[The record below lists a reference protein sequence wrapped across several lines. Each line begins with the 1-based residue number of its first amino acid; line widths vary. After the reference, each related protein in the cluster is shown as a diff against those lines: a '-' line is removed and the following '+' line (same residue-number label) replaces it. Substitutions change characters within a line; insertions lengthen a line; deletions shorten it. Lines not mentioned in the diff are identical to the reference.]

1 MKKFLSVLLSII
13 MVLSLVSMTAFAS
26 DEILVV
32 TVLNI
37 DAPVDGAE
45 FDRFA
50 DIPNGQPYKIFSQP
64 EWYDETDKR
73 FLETGD
79 TFEDGHIYTVNV
91 WLEANDGYEFKSTT
105 TTTDVKA
112 SINGKT
118 AEAGKAYE
126 YQRWA
131 MVVVSYTFPAVE
143 KAKPVGRVEIEIS
156 KPKAGETVSYDAKLT
171 GEGVRLMTRIPDL
184 KDVYKNAINGIE
196 WDDETA
202 NHNMKKGETFT
213 VGHEY
218 GLSIFIEPEA
228 GYKLDNTNKDY
239 SVIINGSK
247 ALPIDGFG
255 EDRRGYYI
263 SYDCIGEIGAV
274 NFNIVEPEV
283 GSTPFFKGYAENGNV
298 DWEVT
303 ELSYFDKSTREH
315 LDAYDTFEEGHY
327 YEIYFRMQAKDG
339 YDFTKD
345 EDGNFDQSKITINGH
360 MPSDSGYFSN
370 VWRTGFVKSCY
381 GPLKKNSENLPLTL
395 RDDELVNDIVQ
406 SIYLYDL
413 EKPKVGA
420 TPDYIT
426 VWFSEYYY
434 PVMSSTEV
442 EKWGVCWK
450 NVTAGKDLAV
460 EDSVFEEGNEY
471 EAHIRVTTNYKMKLD
486 GIKAYV
492 DGTEPDRIID
502 VKENEVT
509 LVYNFGMLGEKKSET
524 QTEPEKPTEKEPE
537 KEPEKPTEIEKPTET
552 EKPTQ
557 TEKPA
562 EKPTEAEKPQDT
574 KSNPFVDVIKGQ
586 YYYDAVLWA
595 ANEGITGGTSANTFS
610 PEANCSRAQVVTF
623 LHRMIASPEPAAIT
637 LPFADVKTSDYFY
650 KPVKW
655 AYGSKITGG
664 TSDTAFSPDDNCT
677 RAQVVTFLWRT
688 AGQPEPKGKNNPF
701 ADVKSDSY
709 YYKAVLWAVE
719 QGITGG
725 TSASTFSPDNNC
737 TRAQVVTF
745 LYRFINK

>member
-1 MKKFLSVLLSII
+1 MIF
-13 MVLSLVSMTAFAS
+13 SLASEPCFAS
-26 DEILVV
+26 DSIKSVV
-32 TVLNI
+32 VLGI
-37 DAPVDGAE
+37 DEPTDGAYY
-45 FDRFA
+45 DRFA
-50 DIPNGQPYKIFSQP
+50 SLPSNAVYEIFKQP
-64 EWYDETDKR
+64 EWYDETEER
-73 FLETGD
+73 FLEEGD
-79 TFEDGHIYTVNV
+79 FFKAEHVYTVSV
-91 WLEANDGYEFKSTT
+91 WLEPKNGYEFASTA

-118 AEAGKAYE
+118 AKAGKAFE

-131 MVVVSYTFPAVE
+131 MVVVSYTFPAVK
-143 KAKPVGRVEIEIS
+143 KAKPVGRVEITIP
-156 KPKAGETVSYDAKLT
+156 KPKAGEKVSYKPEIK
-171 GEGVRLMTRIPDL
+171 GEGVKLMERIPDL
-184 KDVYKNAINGIE
+184 SSVYKNAINGIE
-196 WDDETA
+196 WDDNTT
-202 NHNMKKGETFT
+202 NHNMLEGETFT

-218 GLSIFIEPEA
+218 GLSVFIEPED
-228 GYKLDNTNKDY
+228 GYKLDESYENYEVT
-239 SVIINGSK
+239 INGRNPTVMS
-247 ALPIDGFG
+247 GFG
-255 EDRRGYYI
+255 EERRGYYV
-263 SYDCIGEIGAV
+263 SYDCIGEVGEV

-315 LDAYDTFEEGHY
+315 LEAYDTFEEGHY

-345 EDGNFDQSKITINGH
+345 ENGNFDQSKITINGH
-360 MPSDSGYFSN
+360 TPSDSGYFSN

-537 KEPEKPTEIEKPTET
+537 KEPEKPTET
-552 EKPTQ
+552 
-557 TEKPA
+557 
-562 EKPTEAEKPQDT
+562 EKPTEAEKPQNT
-574 KSNPFVDVIKGQ
+574 KSNPFVDVINGQ

-595 ANEGITGGTSANTFS
+595 YENDITKGISADLFG
-610 PEANCSRAQVVTF
+610 C
-623 LHRMIASPEPAAIT
+623 
-637 LPFADVKTSDYFY
+637 
-650 KPVKW
+650 
-655 AYGSKITGG
+655 
-664 TSDTAFSPDDNCT
+664 DDSCT
-677 RAQVVTFLWRT
+677 RGQVVTFLWRA
-688 AGQPEPKGKNNPF
+688 AGKPEAESFSDNPF
-701 ADVKSDSY
+701 KDVKDSDY
-709 YYKAVLWAVE
+709 YYDAVLWAVE
-719 QGITGG
+719 NGITKG
-725 TSASTFSPDNNC
+725 TGIDEFSPGEIC
-737 TRAQVVTF
+737 SSAHIITFLFRAAGKGSDGWYKEAGLWAKNAGLIDETGLDITPDEPCPRAAVVTF
-745 LYRFINK
+745 LYRLINK